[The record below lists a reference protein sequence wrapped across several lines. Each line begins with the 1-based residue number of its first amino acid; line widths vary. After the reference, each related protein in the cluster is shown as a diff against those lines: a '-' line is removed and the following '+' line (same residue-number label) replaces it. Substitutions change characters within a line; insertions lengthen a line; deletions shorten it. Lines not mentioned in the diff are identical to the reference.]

1 MKLPGAALAV
11 IELEKLRDY
20 CLDPDHPRGKHKARV
35 FQAALGLTKADSEL
49 LRSKI
54 LEAVSTVDCEVG
66 ESDDYGTRYS
76 VEVTITVNAMSAVV
90 CTGWITRAGEDFPRL
105 TTCYVKR

>member
-1 MKLPGAALAV
+1 MTLPGASSAA

-35 FQAALGLTKADSEL
+35 FLAALGITKADSEL

-54 LEAVSTVDCEVG
+54 LAAVPTEACEVG
-66 ESDDYGTRYS
+66 ETDDYGARYS
-76 VEVTITVNAMSAVV
+76 VEVTITVNDQSAVV
-90 CTGWITRAGEDFPRL
+90 CTGWIIREGEDFPRL
-105 TTCYVKR
+105 TTCYVKG